1 MKKSIL
7 IFLSLF
13 MMFGLVFS
21 AFATSSDTATL
32 GLTATINSYLTVS
45 LDTATIAT
53 TLTGNGTGASFST
66 QPILTITSNIKSW
79 KVTFASTN
87 GNLKSTDSETIPY
100 TVMASGGNSDITN
113 NISSAYTIT
122 STKKVCFTS
131 SAKKTKKEGVQYTLT
146 FAVPDQA
153 IGTELYTAQAYTDT
167 LTITIATN

>member
-21 AFATSSDTATL
+21 AFATSSNTATL
-32 GLTATINSYLTVS
+32 GLSAKISPYLTVS
-45 LDTATIAT
+45 LDKTAIAT
-53 TLTGNGTGASFST
+53 TLTGNGTGTTFVDK
-66 QPILTITSNIKSW
+66 PILTITSNIKSW
-79 KVTFASTN
+79 KVTFKSTN
-87 GNLKSTDSETIPY
+87 GGLENAGEVIPY

-122 STKKVCFTS
+122 STKKVCFT

>member
-21 AFATSSDTATL
+21 AFATSSNTATL
-32 GLTATINSYLTVS
+32 GLSAEISPYLTVS
-45 LDTATIAT
+45 LDKTAIAT
-53 TLTGNGTGASFST
+53 TLTGNGTGTTFVDK
-66 QPILTITSNIKSW
+66 PILTITSNIKSW

-122 STKKVCFTS
+122 STEKVCFT